1 MNHLKHIT
9 QATLLID
16 QIPTG
21 PFSST
26 IMLRVG
32 SSGNMSDLVRLV
44 PFLSFLSDQKDNG
57 KLISREAKNHISF
70 FGIFCF

>member
-32 SSGNMSDLVRLV
+32 SSNVILLCSRLQV
-44 PFLSFLSDQKDNG
+44 L
-57 KLISREAKNHISF
+57 
-70 FGIFCF
+70 